1 MGCGRKEASMK
12 IAVFGLGYVGCV
24 SSACLAD
31 NGHEVV
37 GVDINEF
44 KVDAIVKGQSPIIEK
59 DLDVLIS
66 AGVKAGNLTATTDV
80 SSAVRRSEL
89 SFICVGTPSE
99 DDGDINMGFVH
110 RVAENLGAALK
121 DASGFHAV
129 VFRSTM
135 LPGSMEG
142 QVIPRF
148 LESCRRGLGEGIGIG
163 YNPEFLREG
172 SAVRDF
178 LNPPLTLLAATDGE
192 TEECVRRAYGF
203 TEAPIVTT
211 NMKCA
216 EMVKYVNNAFHGMK
230 VSFANEI
237 GALCKR
243 EGIDGRDVMRIFCMD
258 DKLNLSASYLEP
270 GFAFGGSCLPKD
282 LKALARRFE
291 TAEIS
296 APLIR
301 SVLTSNS
308 DHIGRIIQLIEN
320 AGGKKIGILG
330 LSFKAGTDD
339 LRGSPVIKIV
349 EALVGKGYDVSI
361 YDANVDLAR
370 IIGTNREFLEKEVP
384 YLPSILKPSI
394 GEILNSCEVIVV
406 TNKSR
411 EFTEVPG
418 IIKPGQALI
427 DVVGIP
433 VGSTHVK
440 GKYLGICW

>member
-1 MGCGRKEASMK
+1 MK

-31 NGHEVV
+31 NGHEVI

-44 KVDAIVKGQSPIIEK
+44 KVNAIREGRSPIIEK
-59 DLDVLIS
+59 DLDALIS
-66 AGVKAGNLTATTDV
+66 TAVKGGSLTATTDV
-80 SSAVRRSEL
+80 TSAVRRSEL
-89 SFICVGTPSE
+89 SLVCVGTPSE
-99 DDGDINMGFVH
+99 NDGDINMGFVH
-110 RVAENLGAALK
+110 RVSESLGAALK
-121 DASGFHAV
+121 DASGFRAV

-148 LESCRRGLGEGIGIG
+148 LKSFGGALGKRVGIG

-178 LNPPLTLLAATDGE
+178 LNPPLTLLAVTGPE
-192 TEECVRRAYGF
+192 TEDCVRRAYGF
-203 TEAPIVTT
+203 LDAQVVVTD
-211 NMKCA
+211 MKCA
-216 EMVKYVNNAFHGMK
+216 EMVKYVNNAFHAIK

-296 APLIR
+296 APLVR
-301 SVLTSNS
+301 SVLRSNS
-308 DHIGRIIQLIEN
+308 DHVDRAVRLIEG
-320 AGGKKIGILG
+320 AGGKRVGILG

-339 LRGSPVIKIV
+339 LRGSPIIKIV
-349 EALVGKGYDVSI
+349 ETLVGKGYEVVI
-361 YDANVDLAR
+361 YDANVDLDR

-384 YLPSILKPSI
+384 YLPSILKSSMAQV
-394 GEILNSCEVIVV
+394 LDSCEVIVV
-406 TNKSR
+406 ANKSR
-411 EFTEVPG
+411 EFREVG
-418 IIKPGQALI
+418 DMIKPGQVLV
-427 DVVGIP
+427 DVAGI
-433 VGSTHVK
+433 SA
-440 GKYLGICW
+440 GKTSAKDKYFGICW